1 MIKKL
6 FLNFSLVIA
15 ISFGAAGL
23 HAAIVPVSLT
33 ASPDPIGDGWF
44 VECTRSIFGTCIEWG
59 VAPTE
64 DHSISI
70 ELSDS
75 WTDVFNVSFQTT
87 YANPNGLVQGSLIF
101 ASGADTRGE
110 LVPLDNVTADF
121 LLGGSLLDISF
132 TVLDP
137 NRFMYTLDG
146 TAFML
151 PEDLVIPIPA
161 AIWLFGSGLLGLV
174 GMARRKKAG

>member
-6 FLNFSLVIA
+6 FLSFSFVIT
-15 ISFGAAGL
+15 ISFGTSCL
-23 HAAIVPVSLT
+23 HAAVVPVSLT
-33 ASPDPIGDGWF
+33 ASPDPLGDEWF
-44 VECTRSIFGTCIEWG
+44 VECTRIFFGTCIEWG

-70 ELSDS
+70 ELSDG
-75 WTDVFNVSFQTT
+75 WMDVFSVSFQTY
-87 YANPNGLVQGSLIF
+87 YANPRGIVQGSLMF
-101 ASGADTRGE
+101 MPGVDTRGE

-121 LLGGSLLDISF
+121 LSEGSLLDIFF

-137 NRFMYTLDG
+137 NRFRYTLDG

-151 PEDLVIPIPA
+151 PEDLVIPLPP
-161 AIWLFGSGLLGLV
+161 AIWLFGSGLIGLI
-174 GMARRKKAG
+174 GIARRKKS

>member
-15 ISFGAAGL
+15 ISVGASGL
-23 HAAIVPVSLT
+23 HAAAVPVSLT
-33 ASPDPIGDGWF
+33 TSPDPLGDGWGL
-44 VECTRSIFGTCIEWG
+44 ECIQSIFGTCLAWG

-70 ELSDS
+70 KLSDG
-75 WTDVFNVSFQTT
+75 WTDVFNVGFQTT

-101 ASGADTRGE
+101 TTGADTRGE
-110 LVPLDNVTADF
+110 LVPLENVTADF
-121 LLGGSLLDISF
+121 LLGGSLLDF
-132 TVLDP
+132 YFDVLDP
-137 NRFMYTLDG
+137 KRFRYTLDG

-151 PEDLVIPIPA
+151 PEDLLIPIPSA
-161 AIWLFGSGLLGLV
+161 VWLFSSGLIGLV
-174 GMARRKKAG
+174 GFARRKA

>member
-1 MIKKL
+1 M
-6 FLNFSLVIA
+6 
-15 ISFGAAGL
+15 
-23 HAAIVPVSLT
+23 
-33 ASPDPIGDGWF
+33 
-44 VECTRSIFGTCIEWG
+44 G

-87 YANPNGLVQGSLIF
+87 YADPSGIVQGSLIF
-101 ASGADTRGE
+101 TSGADTRGE

-121 LLGGSLLDISF
+121 LLGSSLLDISF

-137 NRFMYTLDG
+137 NKFMYTLDG

-151 PEDLVIPIPA
+151 PEDLVIPIPSA
-161 AIWLFGSGLLGLV
+161 VWLFGSGLIGLI
-174 GMARRKKAG
+174 GFARRKKS